1 MRNLLLAA
9 IAALVPALSAQDFIH
24 YKFDANCT
32 NEVINYATGPQA
44 LASNGTLQTNSVIS
58 PFGAGLFGG
67 CLAGGANLAPTYYN
81 RVITGWNPGTQP
93 IVGSLTMAW
102 FMKLRSGASVGTT
115 LCYMMGA
122 PSGGFRLFTNGV
134 AGTGLYQ
141 REIVPS
147 GGNPGRDFVLP
158 AATVNVQA
166 LAAAGW
172 THIAM
177 VFDSTAQTAN
187 WYVNGISV
195 LQLTGVPGASITLA
209 GPFQIGYYSSP
220 SAYDIDEFFMSLRA
234 LTAAEVLVLS
244 LTPRAG
250 DGDYTSG
257 IASQCGAGNVVV
269 ASSGGPPTIGN
280 LGYALTVTATT
291 PSIYLLL
298 AGFDRCLYGGVI
310 PLPLDG
316 TPILPLLNGCW
327 ILADAPILLNGVSL
341 GVPDTIPIPIAAT
354 VGPGTVIYTQ
364 ALGLDM
370 TTFASSMSNG
380 FATSIGN

>member
-1 MRNLLLAA
+1 
-9 IAALVPALSAQDFIH
+9 
-24 YKFDANCT
+24 
-32 NEVINYATGPQA
+32 
-44 LASNGTLQTNSVIS
+44 VIS
-58 PFGAGLFGG
+58 PFGTGMFGG

-115 LCYMMGA
+115 LCYIMGA

-147 GGNPGRDFVLP
+147 GGNPLRDFVLP
-158 AATVNVQA
+158 AATTNVQA

-172 THIAM
+172 VHIAM

-187 WYVNGISV
+187 WYVNGSSV
-195 LQLTGVPGASITLA
+195 LQLNGVPGASITLA
-209 GPFQIGYYSSP
+209 GPFQVGYYSSP

-234 LTAAEVLVLS
+234 LSAAEVLVLS
-244 LTPRAG
+244 LSQRAG

-257 IASQCGAGNVVV
+257 IPSQCGAGNVVV

-298 AGFDRCLYGGVI
+298 AGFDRCLFGGAI
-310 PLPLDG
+310 PLPFDG

-327 ILADAPILLNGVSL
+327 VLTDAPVLFNGTAL
-341 GVPDTIPIPIAAT
+341 GGPETIPLPIAAT
-354 VGPGTVIYTQ
+354 VGPGTAIYWQ
-364 ALGLDM
+364 ALGIDI

-380 FATSIGN
+380 FATSIGTDPARLTGHAQQADLHFLEIEKSQDAFEPLTTSRLYLERFFGLWIFT